1 MFTNKL
7 KKNMAKDNRSLLDI
21 LEDMGKAEKKILQES
36 AEVKKEDKEKSFF
49 NDAFS
54 TLYIL

>member
-1 MFTNKL
+1 
-7 KKNMAKDNRSLLDI
+7 MAKDNRSLLDI

-54 TLYIL
+54 TLYSVVI